1 MKVMLKDTQSGN
13 PVAAEIKAAELADM
27 PLKKD
32 GWQFNWRELYKNNAA
47 AMFFKLSL
55 ETTPEILT

>member
-32 GWQFNWRELYKNNAA
+32 GWQFNWRELYAQKKNA
-47 AMFFKLSL
+47 FFLN
-55 ETTPEILT
+55 